1 MAMARWVGQY
11 FLLKKDNE
19 WTIIKKN
26 ERFYYFWGDGMNIF
40 FDYEQ
45 LLDLL
50 NNLNTLTDIQYNI
63 FDIHGKDIRAT
74 GTHKPFCRLINKLP
88 EGHARCEACDAAAV
102 KVCSQTRKVHSYR
115 CHAGLW
121 EHIIPI
127 IDDGVPLAYLVFG
140 QLLGEESVEE
150 QWERTRATLD
160 WYPGDM
166 EQLQKAFSELK
177 QYSQQQTTAHAEI
190 MEALAHYIQLKGMI
204 RTTAHT
210 DQQRLERYLDE
221 HYMENLSLE
230 SISTQLRIG
239 RTKLCAL
246 AKSLSGGST
255 LTKMIAQR
263 RIRAAKTLLRT
274 SDLPISAVAESVGV
288 NDYNYFSKVFRSE
301 TGMTPSA
308 YRKFIRQNDEV

>member
-1 MAMARWVGQY
+1 
-11 FLLKKDNE
+11 
-19 WTIIKKN
+19 
-26 ERFYYFWGDGMNIF
+26 MNIF

-45 LLDLL
+45 LLSLL

-63 FDIHGKDIRAT
+63 FDIRGKDIRVS
-74 GTHKPFCRLINKLP
+74 GTHKPFCQMINDCP

-102 KVCSQTRKVHSYR
+102 NVCSRTRTVYSYR
-115 CHAGLW
+115 CHAGLL

-127 IDDGVPLAYLVFG
+127 IDDGMPLAYLVFG
-140 QLLGEESVEE
+140 QLLDEESVEE
-150 QWERTRATLD
+150 QWERTRAALD

-166 EQLQKAFSELK
+166 EQLHQAFFELK
-177 QYSQQQTTAHAEI
+177 QYSQQQTMAHAEI

-204 RTTAHT
+204 RTTAYT
-210 DQQRLERYLDE
+210 DQQRLERFLDE

-230 SISTQLRIG
+230 SVSAQLRIG

-246 AKSLSGGST
+246 AKTLSGGST

-263 RIRAAKTLLRT
+263 RIRAAKHLLRT
-274 SDLPISAVAESVGV
+274 TDQSISAVAEAVGV
-288 NDYNYFSKVFRSE
+288 NDYNYFSKVFRGE

-308 YRKFIRQNDEV
+308 YRKAVRQNDEV